1 MNKQVLIKEL
11 NYIENIILHYFN
23 KNGSKYLDIL
33 DGDSRKYISE
43 YENYNVDGYTGV
55 TIKYLRE
62 YLFNKKY
69 SKSMISYV
77 LLKLLS
83 EGSIQTLFCCDIEK
97 VIFEPKES
105 NHFTKYFINNHD
117 DDEDFDSKDSIEKD
131 RCKRYNSM
139 IKSYYAI
146 SNYLNK

>member
-1 MNKQVLIKEL
+1 MNKQKIIDGLKD
-11 NYIENIILHYFN
+11 IETILLHYFN
-23 KNGSKYLDIL
+23 KNELMWLDVL
-33 DGDSRKYISE
+33 DGDSRKYIDD
-43 YENYNVDGYTGV
+43 YYGYALKGYTGV

-83 EGSIQTLFCCDIEK
+83 EGNIKTLFCGDIK
-97 VIFEPKES
+97 QIVFEPIES
-105 NHFTKYFINNHD
+105 THGTNYFINNYDED
-117 DDEDFDSKDSIEKD
+117 DDFNAKDNIENKKYKD
-131 RCKRYNSM
+131 YRPL

-146 SNYLNK
+146 SNYLN